1 MRHRIRLSSRRAL
14 GTLSAEIQSLEPRTL
29 PAGTVTA
36 SLSGGSITLTGD
48 KQDNAIAIQMTPTG
62 VFVQSTDGSTTIKLG
77 AQSTTDGSP
86 VKLAAGPKVFQDLI
100 INLNDGNDTVYI
112 FANSFP
118 LGAVGVAAAVEAPLE
133 ATIGRN
139 LKINTGRGNDGV
151 VVFAVGGRLTVGN
164 DMTVELGSGDDLLFL
179 YGAISEPP
187 SDLPAGPPT
196 PQVNP
201 LHVTGNAKINGGAG
215 NDVIQVFGV
224 STGKDLQIE
233 TFNGN
238 DQVIVVNSSIG
249 GNVGISTGGDDDFVV
264 ASDVAVF
271 GRSSITTGNGNDHV
285 EIHNAYSRG
294 NVSVRLD
301 QGNDTLDVSGNL
313 SVGKNATV
321 TLDGGD
327 GRNEIDTFN
336 TDNPDSDLA
345 RRAMIIAFEEFGA
358 SPAG

>member
-1 MRHRIRLSSRRAL
+1 MRHRIRPSSRRAL

-36 SLSGGSITLTGD
+36 SFSGGSITLTGD
-48 KQDNAIAIQMTPTG
+48 KQDNAIAILMTPTG

-86 VKLAAGPKVFQDLI
+86 VKLAAGPKVLQDLI
-100 INLNDGNDTVYI
+100 IKMKDGNDAVFI
-112 FANSFP
+112 FAIGFP
-118 LGAVGVAAAVEAPLE
+118 LGTVGVAATGEAPLE
-133 ATIGRN
+133 STIGRN
-139 LKINTGRGNDGV
+139 LKINTGRGQDV
-151 VVFAVGGRLTVGN
+151 VVVSAVNGRLIVGN
-164 DMTVELGSGDDLLFL
+164 DLTVDLNSGDDVLFL
-179 YGAISEPP
+179 YGAISLPP

-201 LHVTGNAKINGGAG
+201 LHVAGNAKINGGAG
-215 NDVIQVFGV
+215 NDVLQVGGV

-238 DQVIVVNSSIG
+238 DTVIVANSSIG
-249 GNVGISTGGDDDFVV
+249 GNVVISTGGDDDFVV
-264 ASDVAVF
+264 ASEVAVF

-285 EIHNAYSRG
+285 VIQNAYSRG
-294 NVSVRLD
+294 NASVRLE

-313 SVGKNATV
+313 AVGKNATV

-345 RRAMIIAFEEFGA
+345 RRAMILAFEEFGV